1 MAVEPKR
8 TTIDRDLLAR
18 VSSLQLR
25 ARHLAGGILGGLH
38 RSAFQGFS
46 QEFVQ
51 HRDYTPGDDLRYVDW
66 KLFGRTDRLVVRQ
79 YQQERNLRLILA
91 ADCSE
96 SMLFRSPR
104 CPLTKYEAGCTL
116 AAAIGYIAG
125 LQQDAV
131 GLALLGDGVERLIE
145 PSNRAGYWNT
155 ITRVMME
162 RTPAGSADLAGNL
175 LRLSDRLNRPGLIVL
190 VSDLFGD
197 TEAIVQSL
205 ARLSRSDR
213 ELMVLHVMDPAEL
226 DLDADSAAR
235 FEDMESAAWLN
246 VDPPAVRKAYRR
258 QVEQFL
264 RKVAMTCAGLKADYA
279 LFDTSKPL
287 HPGLVEMLSRR
298 NARMH

>member
-1 MAVEPKR
+1 MPTDPQ
-8 TTIDRDLLAR
+8 TTIDRDLLAK

-38 RSAFQGFS
+38 RSAYQGFS

-79 YQQERNLRLILA
+79 YHQERNLRLILA
-91 ADCSE
+91 VDCSE

-104 CPLTKYEAGCTL
+104 AAMTKYEAGCTL
-116 AAAIGYIAG
+116 AGAVGYLAS

-131 GLALLGDGVERLIE
+131 GLALLADGVDRLVE
-145 PSNRAGYWNT
+145 PSNRTGYWNT

-162 RTPAGSADLAGNL
+162 RRPAGPANLAENL
-175 LRLSDRLNRPGLIVL
+175 LRLSDRIRRPSLIVL

-197 TEAIVQSL
+197 SEAVLQGL
-205 ARLSRSDR
+205 ARLSRRDR

-226 DLDADSAAR
+226 DLDIARAAR
-235 FEDMESAAWLN
+235 FDDMESDAWLN
-246 VDPPAVRKAYRR
+246 VDPPAVRKAYRQ

-264 RKVAMTCAGLKADYA
+264 EKVSATCASLKTDYE

-287 HPGLVEMLSRR
+287 HPGLVELLSRR
-298 NARMH
+298 NARIS